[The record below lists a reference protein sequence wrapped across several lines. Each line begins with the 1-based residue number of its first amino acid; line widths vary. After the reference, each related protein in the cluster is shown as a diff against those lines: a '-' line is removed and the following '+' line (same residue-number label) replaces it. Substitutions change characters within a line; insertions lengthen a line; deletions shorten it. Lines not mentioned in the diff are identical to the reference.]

1 MDKKTAD
8 GFDPRLYGRISFACV
23 SNRTILGAHAIER
36 IAPARSIATF
46 SRLKL
51 TPPDR
56 TVLTRAHALERTS
69 ARYDVERSLLQIFD
83 EFDRFALFFTRF
95 FRNNP

>member
-1 MDKKTAD
+1 M
-8 GFDPRLYGRISFACV
+8 
-23 SNRTILGAHAIER
+23 SNRTILRAHAIER
-36 IAPARSIATF
+36 IAAARSIATF

-69 ARYDVERSLLQIFD
+69 ARHRIERSFLPIFG